1 MKFAFVLILF
11 CLSLPALAQR
21 LILLHT
27 NDHHGAFMSSMNG
40 EFGMAA
46 QATLI
51 DRIREEAK
59 MNGDHV
65 LLLSGGDINTGP
77 PESNIFNA
85 KPDFEAMN
93 LMGFDAMA
101 LGNHEFDKPAQI
113 LEDQQKI
120 ANFKFLASNIE
131 TADGKNAFTPYITR
145 DIGGKSIAIVG
156 FTTPDTPKLTP
167 QANTQGLT
175 FRDPA
180 EASRELVQK
189 LRKENAMVIGLSHL
203 GYFPGESHGT
213 NAPGDET
220 LAKLVPEIDVI
231 VGAHTHTEIPEP
243 VKIGNTLIVQAK
255 ESGEFVGKMVIDL
268 SSGKPVM
275 ESYELIPVK
284 GIPPKKAMVDL
295 LTPYLEEGNRL
306 FSRVVGK
313 VGTGFEGKRANIVA
327 AEHPAGNFIAEA
339 QRTAA
344 RADITL
350 ARGKSLRN
358 GLNPGDIQLRHLH
371 GITPLGHMVVTADL
385 TGAEVWRMAEAAKK
399 NMMTSGNRPYFSNG
413 FQMEIKDDKITGL
426 TLHGKPIPNSATGKY
441 KISVTDAISE
451 MIDDFH
457 FIRQHPTFKN
467 TGIADVDAAEAYLRK
482 TGPLDAE
489 QLRHDTMNSPRS
501 PASSLP
507 ICVKQKLLNLR

>member
-1 MKFAFVLILF
+1 MKFIFVLIIY

-51 DRIREEAK
+51 DRIRDEAK
-59 MNGDHV
+59 KNGDHV
-65 LLLSGGDINTGP
+65 ILLSGGDINTGP

-93 LMGFDAMA
+93 LMEFDAMA
-101 LGNHEFDKPAQI
+101 LGNHEFDKPAHI
-113 LEDQQKI
+113 LKEQQRI
-120 ANFKFLASNIE
+120 ANFEFLASNIVD
-131 TADGKNAFTPYITR
+131 ADGKSAFTPYITR
-145 DIGGKSIAIVG
+145 EIGGKSIAIVG
-156 FTTPDTPKLTP
+156 YTTPDTPKLTP
-167 QANTQGLT
+167 QANTEGLT

-189 LRKENAMVIGLSHL
+189 LKKEHAMVIGLSHL
-203 GYFPGESHGT
+203 GYFPDESHGSL
-213 NAPGDET
+213 APGDET
-220 LAKLVPEIDVI
+220 LAKRVPELDVI

-295 LTPYLEEGNRL
+295 LQPYLDEGNKL
-306 FSRVVGK
+306 FSRVVGTA
-313 VGTGFEGKRANIVA
+313 GAGFEGKRANIVA

-344 RADITL
+344 GADITI

-358 GLNPGDIQLRHLH
+358 GFNPGEVQLRNLH
-371 GITPLGHMVVTADL
+371 GITPLGHVIVTADL
-385 TGAEVWRMAEAAKK
+385 NGEEVWRFAEAAKK
-399 NMMTSGNRPYFSNG
+399 TMMVPTNRPYFSNG
-413 FQMEIKDDKITGL
+413 FQIDIKDDKIVGIA
-426 TLHGKPIPNSATGKY
+426 LHGKPIPNKPEGKY
-441 KISVTDAISE
+441 KVSATDAITE
-451 MIDDFH
+451 MIDEFN
-457 FIRQHPTFKN
+457 FIRQHPTFKS
-467 TGIADVDAAEAYLRK
+467 TGIADVDASEAYLKKVGTLSSERL
-482 TGPLDAE
+482 THGTFEA
-489 QLRHDTMNSPRS
+489 TRS
-501 PASSLP
+501 RAASIP
-507 ICVKQKLLNLR
+507 ICIRQKLLNLR